1 MNVDAGGGDAPDR
14 TNPPGLVAQ
23 EGTEMDVDMSSQC
36 GDDVVVPQCG
46 DDVELRSVSASGGNV
61 DTSDDEADRSP
72 GSWTT
77 VRHRKNEKDPETVG
91 VFVDDISED
100 IDSATANVTP
110 QAAVSDASMAE
121 VRRFINDLE
130 KEKTAPVV
138 KQEPSYVDATEEE
151 AIQGL
156 DWNAEKEAEEAAEAE
171 ERARLAETA
180 GPSTSSKGNASAM
193 TPKKTMAGRE
203 RMAMASVVISI
214 TDQENCLAVKK
225 KELEKLIQENED
237 LNSSIKGAKGGDYVK
252 EIE

>member
-1 MNVDAGGGDAPDR
+1 
-14 TNPPGLVAQ
+14 
-23 EGTEMDVDMSSQC
+23 
-36 GDDVVVPQCG
+36 
-46 DDVELRSVSASGGNV
+46 
-61 DTSDDEADRSP
+61 
-72 GSWTT
+72 
-77 VRHRKNEKDPETVG
+77 
-91 VFVDDISED
+91 
-100 IDSATANVTP
+100 VTP

-121 VRRFINDLE
+121 VRQFINDLE
-130 KEKTAPVV
+130 KEKNAPVV

-180 GPSTSSKGNASAM
+180 GPSKSSKGNGSAV
-193 TPKKTMAGRE
+193 TTKKTMAGKE

-225 KELEKLIQENED
+225 KELEKLIQENEN